1 MKRRFESDPGYF
13 PQFEGDQHIY
23 SFTYISTGVVIGAFF
38 FFFSMITYTSF
49 FFPSGLGRRA
59 RMKRECVYRI
69 YIYIYIYVCVYN
81 IVQIQL
87 IVIDRPLDVP

>member
-1 MKRRFESDPGYF
+1 
-13 PQFEGDQHIY
+13 
-23 SFTYISTGVVIGAFF
+23 
-38 FFFSMITYTSF
+38 
-49 FFPSGLGRRA
+49 
-59 RMKRECVYRI
+59 MKRECVYRI